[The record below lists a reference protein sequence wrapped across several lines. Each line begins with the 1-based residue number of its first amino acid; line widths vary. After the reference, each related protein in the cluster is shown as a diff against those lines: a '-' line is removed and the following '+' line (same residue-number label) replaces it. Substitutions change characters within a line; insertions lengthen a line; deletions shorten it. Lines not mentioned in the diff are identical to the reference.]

1 MIRFARPISS
11 ALIKTIEFRHGVYK
25 LTDICTTEE
34 LPVKASIVAALAAL
48 ITTPTLAEDDAPMI
62 TPIQRITMET
72 AQTIAKAAIDACRKQ
87 GISAGVT
94 VVDRNGIAQAVL
106 RDTLA
111 PPVTLPVS
119 QKKAYTA
126 ANFNAATS
134 TLENRAQT
142 ALGNMPQMMLGAGG
156 LPIQAGGSMLG
167 GVGVS
172 GAPSGET
179 DEVCAQ
185 AGLDAVVDDL
195 EMGM

>member
-1 MIRFARPISS
+1 
-11 ALIKTIEFRHGVYK
+11 
-25 LTDICTTEE
+25 
-34 LPVKASIVAALAAL
+34 VKASIVAALAAL

>member
-1 MIRFARPISS
+1 M
-11 ALIKTIEFRHGVYK
+11 KV
-25 LTDICTTEE
+25 
-34 LPVKASIVAALAAL
+34 SIIAALAAL
-48 ITTPTLAEDDAPMI
+48 ITTPILAEDDAPMI
-62 TPIQRITMET
+62 TPIQRITLET
-72 AQTIAKAAIDACRKQ
+72 AQTIAQAAIDACRKQ

-94 VVDRNGIAQAVL
+94 VVDRNGITQAVL

-111 PPVTLPVS
+111 PPITLPVS

-134 TLENRAQT
+134 SLEDLAKT
-142 ALGNMPQMMLGAGG
+142 ALGNMPEMMMGAGG

-172 GAPSGET
+172 GAPSGKT
-179 DEVCAQ
+179 DEACAQ

>member
-1 MIRFARPISS
+1 MKP
-11 ALIKTIEFRHGVYK
+11 
-25 LTDICTTEE
+25 
-34 LPVKASIVAALAAL
+34 SIIAALAAL
-48 ITTPTLAEDDAPMI
+48 IATPALAGDDAPMI

-87 GISAGVT
+87 GVSAGVT

-111 PPVTLPVS
+111 PPITLPVS

-134 TLENRAQT
+134 SLEDLAKT
-142 ALGNMPQMMLGAGG
+142 ALGNMPEMMMGAGG

-179 DEVCAQ
+179 DEACAQ
-185 AGLDAVVDDL
+185 AGLDAVIDDL

>member
-1 MIRFARPISS
+1 M
-11 ALIKTIEFRHGVYK
+11 
-25 LTDICTTEE
+25 
-34 LPVKASIVAALAAL
+34 KASL
-48 ITTPTLAEDDAPMI
+48 IAILFVVTTSPLMAEDEAPMI

-72 AQTIAKAAIDACRKQ
+72 AQTIAQAAIDACRKQ

-111 PPVTLPVS
+111 PPITLPVS
-119 QKKAYTA
+119 QRKAYTA

-134 TLENRAQT
+134 SLEDRAKT
-142 ALGNMPQMMLGAGG
+142 SLGTNTPELYMGAGG

-179 DEVCAQ
+179 DEACAQ

>member
-1 MIRFARPISS
+1 MKAT
-11 ALIKTIEFRHGVYK
+11 LIATLLVV
-25 LTDICTTEE
+25 T
-34 LPVKASIVAALAAL
+34 
-48 ITTPTLAEDDAPMI
+48 TTPLMADDEAPM
-62 TPIQRITMET
+62 TAPVQRITMET
-72 AQTIAKAAIDACRKQ
+72 AQIIAKATIDACRKQ

-119 QKKAYTA
+119 QRKAYTA

-134 TLENRAQT
+134 TLENRAQS
-142 ALGNMPQMMLGAGG
+142 ALGTNTPEMYMGAGG

-179 DEVCAQ
+179 DEACAQ

>member
-1 MIRFARPISS
+1 MR
-11 ALIKTIEFRHGVYK
+11 
-25 LTDICTTEE
+25 
-34 LPVKASIVAALAAL
+34 AAL
-48 ITTPTLAEDDAPMI
+48 ITTLLVATTTPLIADDEVPMV

-111 PPVTLPVS
+111 PPITLPVS
-119 QKKAYTA
+119 QKKAYAA

-134 TLENRAQT
+134 SLEDLVKT
-142 ALGNMPQMMLGAGG
+142 ALGNMPEMMLGAGG

-179 DEVCAQ
+179 DEACAQ

>member
-1 MIRFARPISS
+1 MFEFA
-11 ALIKTIEFRHGVYK
+11 HGVYK
-25 LTDICTTEE
+25 LSCIVSTSIHAIEE
-34 LPVKASIVAALAAL
+34 SPMRIYLIAILFVVTAAPLMA
-48 ITTPTLAEDDAPMI
+48 DDEAPM
-62 TPIQRITMET
+62 TAPVQRITMET
-72 AQTIAKAAIDACRKQ
+72 AQTIAKATIDACRKQ

-111 PPVTLPVS
+111 PPITLPVS

-134 TLENRAQT
+134 TLESRAQT
-142 ALGNMPQMMLGAGG
+142 ALGNMPEMMMGAGG

-179 DEVCAQ
+179 DEACAQ
-185 AGLDAVVDDL
+185 AGLDAVIDDL

>member
-1 MIRFARPISS
+1 MFEFA
-11 ALIKTIEFRHGVYK
+11 HGVYK
-25 LTDICTTEE
+25 LTVISTTEE
-34 LPVKASIVAALAAL
+34 YPMKASL
-48 ITTPTLAEDDAPMI
+48 IATLLVVTATPLMADDEAPMI

-87 GISAGVT
+87 GVSAGVT

-111 PPVTLPVS
+111 PPITLPVS

-134 TLENRAQT
+134 SLENRAQT
-142 ALGNMPQMMLGAGG
+142 ALGNMPEMMLGAGG

-179 DEVCAQ
+179 DEACAQ
-185 AGLDAVVDDL
+185 AGLDAVIDDL

>member
-1 MIRFARPISS
+1 M
-11 ALIKTIEFRHGVYK
+11 
-25 LTDICTTEE
+25 
-34 LPVKASIVAALAAL
+34 KASL
-48 ITTPTLAEDDAPMI
+48 IAILFVVTTSPLMADDDAPMI

-111 PPVTLPVS
+111 PPITLPVS
-119 QKKAYTA
+119 QKKAYAA

-134 TLENRAQT
+134 SLEERAKT
-142 ALGNMPQMMLGAGG
+142 ALGNLPELMLGTGG

-172 GAPSGET
+172 GAASGEA
-179 DEVCAQ
+179 DEACAQ

>member
-1 MIRFARPISS
+1 MKVA
-11 ALIKTIEFRHGVYK
+11 TIAV
-25 LTDICTTEE
+25 
-34 LPVKASIVAALAAL
+34 LAVL
-48 ITTPTLAEDDAPMI
+48 ITTPLQAEDDAPMTI
-62 TPIQRITMET
+62 PIQRLTMET
-72 AQTIAKAAIDACRKQ
+72 AQTIAKAVIDACRKQ

-111 PPVTLPVS
+111 PPITLPVS
-119 QKKAYTA
+119 QKKAYAA
-126 ANFNAATS
+126 ANFNAPTS
-134 TLENRAQT
+134 SLEDRAKT
-142 ALGNMPQMMLGAGG
+142 ALGNMPELMLGAGG

-172 GAPSGET
+172 GAASGEA
-179 DEVCAQ
+179 DEACAQ

>member
-1 MIRFARPISS
+1 M
-11 ALIKTIEFRHGVYK
+11 
-25 LTDICTTEE
+25 
-34 LPVKASIVAALAAL
+34 KASIIVALVAL
-48 ITTPTLAEDDAPMI
+48 ITTPALAEDDAPMI

-111 PPVTLPVS
+111 PPITLPVS

-134 TLENRAQT
+134 SLEDRAKT
-142 ALGNMPQMMLGAGG
+142 ALGNMPEMMLGAGG

-179 DEVCAQ
+179 DEACAQ